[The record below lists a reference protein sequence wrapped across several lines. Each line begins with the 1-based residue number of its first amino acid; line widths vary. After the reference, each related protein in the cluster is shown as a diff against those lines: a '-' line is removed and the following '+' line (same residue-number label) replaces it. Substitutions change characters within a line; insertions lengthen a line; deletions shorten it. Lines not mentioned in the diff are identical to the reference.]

1 MSFDPVRLRNLLS
14 LMSSDS
20 DGEALAAARAAV
32 RHIQTAGLTWTDL
45 IVAPPGLTAAPLQT
59 VFGRGGVSF
68 KPPVGRTW
76 AETLTFL
83 CSRRAGRTNAENR
96 LLDRLAADAAARPDV
111 IVVSPWQ
118 AQVILAIYRAMIGDH
133 MP

>member
-32 RHIQTAGLTWTDL
+32 RHVEAAGLTWTDL

-76 AETLTFL
+76 SETLTFL

-111 IVVSPWQ
+111 IVVSPRQ
-118 AQVILAIYRAMIGDH
+118 AQVILDIYRSMIGDSL
-133 MP
+133 P